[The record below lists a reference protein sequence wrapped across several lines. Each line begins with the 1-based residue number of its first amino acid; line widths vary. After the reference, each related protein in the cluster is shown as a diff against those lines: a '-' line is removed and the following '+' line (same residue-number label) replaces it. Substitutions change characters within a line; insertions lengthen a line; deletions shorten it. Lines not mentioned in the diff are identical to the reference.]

1 MLNVFRISEM
11 VGIAPIELLEI
22 ERYGADLSA
31 NKSSFMDALN
41 EWQKEFQLTA
51 NNEEVVVAGYYEALI
66 GGEYGDAFYIVQY
79 QQALNWIHFDLSQ
92 SRVMLILSQF
102 RRLFIQLA
110 EKLGSHNLAKGLCH
124 VLDIGQSIVSLVYS
138 VVEEIERMKLRSES
152 EIRRIQKS
160 YQLISAEIPPAIL
173 NAYMDH
179 QRWKLVAFNLA
190 LGRPLDWE
198 GFETSHLKCRLA
210 RWLEDGGLELIPQE
224 KQAIFFEAH
233 ERVHRFGQLAIAQ
246 SHSNQPEKILT
257 ILSDMEGASDI
268 VAQVLLDVIESEFIR
283 IATADGLTGLPNR
296 RSFDMDYDQD
306 VAFAKRHGFWVGLIL
321 IDIDFFKQVNDKH
334 GHAAGDFVLK
344 EIATLLKKSLRQ
356 EEKAYRWGGEEF
368 AMVTLDSQPGGAEVL
383 AERARKMVEEYV
395 FLLKDSTELKLTISC
410 GSICFPPG
418 CQQLKHEIFA
428 MSDKQLYKAKE
439 GGRNQVQHRTIES
452 NF

>member
-11 VGIAPIELLEI
+11 VGIAPVELLEI
-22 ERYGADLSA
+22 ERYGADLAA
-31 NKSSFMDALN
+31 NKSLFMDALK
-41 EWQKEFQLTA
+41 EWQKEFQLTI
-51 NNEEVVVAGYYEALI
+51 NDEDVVVAGYYEALI
-66 GGEYGDAFYIVQY
+66 GGEYGEAFYIVQY

-102 RRLFIQLA
+102 RRLFIQFA

-124 VLDIGQSIVSLVYS
+124 ALDIGQSIVSLVYS
-138 VVEEIERMKLRSES
+138 VVEAIERMKLRSES

-210 RWLEDGGLELIPQE
+210 HWLNDGGLELIPKE

-246 SHSNQPEKILT
+246 AHSNHPEKILT

-268 VAQVLLDVIESEFIR
+268 VAQILLDVIESEFIR

-296 RSFDMDYDQD
+296 RSFDMDFDQD

-344 EIATLLKKSLRQ
+344 EIAKLLKKSLRQ
-356 EEKAYRWGGEEF
+356 EEKVYRWGGEEF
-368 AMVTLDSQPGGAEVL
+368 AMVTLDSQPGGAEIL
-383 AERARKMVEEYV
+383 AERARKLVEAHSFV
-395 FLLKDSTELKLTISC
+395 LKDSTELKLTISC
-410 GSICFPPG
+410 GSICFPPD

-439 GGRNQVQHRTIES
+439 GGRNQVQHRII
-452 NF
+452 